1 MWEGEGCKEC
11 RDTGY
16 KGRSGMD
23 MNDRLKTL
31 VTGSVELVTIAD
43 AARKEG
49 LVTLREIA
57 INKMLEGVTTY
68 G

>member
-1 MWEGEGCKEC
+1 
-11 RDTGY
+11 
-16 KGRSGMD
+16 MD

-43 AARKEG
+43 AARQEG

-57 INKMLEGVTTY
+57 INKILEGVTTY
-68 G
+68 EEVVSMTG